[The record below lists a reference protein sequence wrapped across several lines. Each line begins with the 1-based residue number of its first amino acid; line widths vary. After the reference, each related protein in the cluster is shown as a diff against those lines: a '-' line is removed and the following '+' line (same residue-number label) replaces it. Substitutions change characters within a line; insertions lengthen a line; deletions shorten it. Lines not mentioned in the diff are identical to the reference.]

1 MGHPPPRPRP
11 YARRLSALV
20 GSLVTLSMTCAV
32 GAVGAAPRSA
42 PTTVS
47 GAPTAGSIVGA
58 TADALSADAKTAA
71 EDQARA
77 RAVRTGV
84 PVPVPEL
91 TTETDTVTAN
101 PDGTL
106 GLKRTVEPSRTKK
119 TGVWRELDPTL
130 ARAADGTLRPAS
142 TTGDLT
148 LGGGG
153 STLLASM
160 TNDGRRLAFTWPTAL
175 PTPVL
180 TGNGALYPGV
190 LPDVD
195 LKVVAGEQG
204 GFAHTLIVKT
214 PAAAKNPQLAT
225 LRLGMTTDGV
235 TVTEASDGSLAAKS
249 PDGKV
254 AFTAP
259 APRMWDS
266 RTTPRQ
272 TPAASAKTASAPAG
286 ADASPAIPADELAS
300 TDRRP
305 GAHATTAPLETAVAS
320 TSLTLTP
327 DATLLRAPDTVF
339 PLYIDPDWVPML
351 DRASMYNWVQQAYP
365 DTSGRKNL
373 DWMPGAGY
381 QRYTA
386 PTGLERSFYR
396 VDYNWKGRLDGK
408 LIKRVTFNTTQVY
421 SALNSCLPTDAQP
434 VYLHLTADT
443 LDENTTWRTQPH
455 DQGLWATTSVP
466 GTNKPTCGNR
476 LVDFDITANLAGH
489 QNWEYLTLGVYGKE
503 TPENTSNNGFKR
515 FSRDAAD
522 NFIYIEYNTPP
533 NTPTNTRMT
542 PVPVNGAASG
552 NAGYIG
558 AVNPA
563 VGGVSL
569 YATVSDPDAAQSV
582 RAQFHLREVGNGDPL
597 VYDSGWISRGANG
610 HEARA
615 DLPAGILV
623 DGKSYRWSVRAD
635 DEDVPGNWAPDTTF
649 TVDATPPT
657 TPTTTSVDYPTGGGG
672 RTAGD
677 KGTFTFTATDNAS
690 GVDTVEYALNAVIP
704 VGGAARATRDDITNT
719 WRTEP
724 LPVINW
730 GTNALYAQTVDK
742 AGNRSQPTIY
752 KFYAPSNPNA
762 KTTLG
767 DITGDGR
774 IDLLTVDDTGALRMY
789 AADTDPAAGGTI
801 ASRTFQ
807 GPAGTED
814 QPTWTG
820 SLITHRGGAGITY
833 DDLYAHAGGQLYRY
847 ATAGAGAHGEY
858 FTSGVRDGVTRPDTC
873 VDATRP
879 NGTCT
884 TYTPDWTRVKQILA
898 PGNVDNDL
906 SPTRAARLDLLTL
919 EDNGNGTRS
928 LWLFHGD
935 TSAGEFDKAI
945 PLGTADWTNL
955 DLIAP
960 GDASGDGFPDL
971 WARNRV
977 TGQLYQYASR
987 KNTDGSVDMTAL
999 GNTAARTLI
1008 GTGFDAAA
1016 YPKLTSDGDLDG
1028 DGKADLWG
1036 QAADGRLYVSLGITP
1051 GADGNAFGPMRLIAD
1066 NQTPWTTCEKFAS
1079 AQDANVKID
1088 LCGPILAKYKATGGP
1103 TGPLRLPTGGVQSD
1117 GGIGKFADFQ
1127 GILNGGATDAHI
1139 NWSPTTGA
1147 WFQRGGTRARW
1158 LQSGALNGPLG
1169 YPVSD
1174 EDVVRDGAGT
1184 DIGRITR
1191 YAGTPDTGAGAVTWS
1206 PDTGARVITGQTYN
1220 RWQATGGPRGTLGF
1234 PATDEAN
1241 TPTRP
1246 GTYTHF
1252 RTPGASVDN
1261 GSVYTSP
1268 TGGAQAVYGNIR
1280 TRWAELGWEQGYLG
1294 FPTSDEYD
1302 VAGGRRSDFQGG
1314 YVRWNGITGATV
1326 DHLPGDSTRDRRNE
1340 YAGDFDGDHRA
1351 DVLTVYDYGQST
1363 TAFFLSSGNADG
1375 TFTAPRQ
1382 VWASLAGHWDTTR
1395 VKYTVGDFD
1404 GDGRTDIAALH
1415 VWNDGSTSLFKFIS
1429 HPGGIFSDPTPGYVT
1444 PAGQWDWNRAMVMAG
1459 DYNGD
1464 GKDDVAMVY
1473 AQVADPANG
1482 TTTVHTWVVR
1492 SDGAFGTPLPGWQS
1506 APGAWNANSAKYAV
1520 GDYNGDGRTDIAA
1533 LYGWSDGSVT
1543 LHTLLAQ
1550 TDGTLAAPVQS
1561 WRAAPGTWDWNK
1573 TQLTTGDFDG
1583 NHRVEIGAMYDLGA
1597 GTAEFRVFPTTTGG
1611 LFTDPAVAWHS
1622 APGTW
1627 DTASA
1632 YPVTGDVNGDG
1643 RTDVAAMYE
1652 WNDGSTTLNT
1662 LSAKADGTL
1671 NPPTQTWRAA
1681 PGTW

>member
-1 MGHPPPRPRP
+1 MGHPPPHPRP
-11 YARRLSALV
+11 HPRPTALV
-20 GSLVTLSMTCAV
+20 CGLVTLTLACGV
-32 GAVGAAPRSA
+32 GGTGMA
-42 PTTVS
+42 
-47 GAPTAGSIVGA
+47 APTAAPGA
-58 TADALSADAKTAA
+58 TAAQSGVSHAPATRPVDAATNAETTAV
-71 EDQARA
+71 EQAR
-77 RAVRTGV
+77 RTGI

-91 TTETDTVTAN
+91 TTETDTVTAK
-101 PDGTL
+101 PDGVLALT
-106 GLKRTVEPSRTKK
+106 RSIEPSRTRK
-119 TGVWRELDPTL
+119 TGTWRDLDPTL
-130 ARAADGTLRPAS
+130 TRAADGTVRPTA
-142 TTGDLT
+142 TTGDLV
-148 LGGGG
+148 LGAGGG
-153 STLLASM
+153 TLLASM
-160 TNDGRRLAFTWPTAL
+160 TSNGHRLAFTWPTAL
-175 PTPVL
+175 PQPVL
-180 TGNGALYPGV
+180 AGDTALYPGV

-204 GFAHTLIVKT
+204 GFSHTLIVKT
-214 PAAAKNPQLAT
+214 PAAAKDPRLAT
-225 LRLGMTTDGV
+225 LGLGTIGDGLV
-235 TVTEASDGSLAAKS
+235 VGEAGGGSLTAATRE
-249 PDGKV
+249 GKV
-254 AFTAP
+254 VFTAP
-259 APRMWDS
+259 APTMWDS
-266 RTTPRQ
+266 RTAPKSGANHASSPVAAAGEATRTPSVP
-272 TPAASAKTASAPAG
+272 PAE
-286 ADASPAIPADELAS
+286 ELAS
-300 TDRRP
+300 TERRP
-305 GAHATTAPLETAVAS
+305 GLNATTVPLRTAVGDG
-320 TSLTLTP
+320 TLTLTP
-327 DATLLRAPDTVF
+327 DAGLLAAPDTVF
-339 PLYIDPDWVPML
+339 PVYIDPSWIPVQTGNPGMW
-351 DRASMYNWVQQAYP
+351 NWVWGATQYQN
-365 DTSGRKNL
+365 TSGQTSSHP
-373 DWMPGAGY
+373 PGVGY
-381 QRYTA
+381 QGWQ
-386 PTGLERSFYR
+386 PERGIERAFYSVPLNLPGKQI
-396 VDYNWKGRLDGK
+396 VDAQ
-408 LIKRVTFNTTQVY
+408 FHATQVY
-421 SALNSCLPTDAQP
+421 SSRFSCTEKSP
-434 VYLHLTADT
+434 VRLHRVEDT
-443 LDENTTWRTQPH
+443 LTDHTTWTTQPH
-455 DQGLWATTSVP
+455 DLGQWSVVDVA
-466 GTNKPTCGNR
+466 GSSTNASPKCGDTR
-476 LVDFDITANLAGH
+476 VDFPIKDKVA
-489 QNWEYLTLGVYGKE
+489 QNADKAILTFGLFGNETDEYHF
-503 TPENTSNNGFKR
+503 NR
-515 FSRDAAD
+515 FSSKAGDT
-522 NFIYIEYNTPP
+522 FLYVEYNTKP
-533 NTPTNTRMT
+533 NTPSNVRMT

-569 YATVSDPDAAQSV
+569 YATVSDPDGPQNV
-582 RAQFHLREVGNGDPL
+582 KAQFHVREVGNGDPL
-597 VYDSGWISRGANG
+597 VYDSGWISWGANG

-615 DLPAGILV
+615 DLPAGILA
-623 DGKSYRWSVRAD
+623 DGRSYRWSVRAD
-635 DEDVPGNWAPDTTF
+635 DEGMSGDWAPETTF
-649 TVDATPPT
+649 TVDATPPSV
-657 TPTTTSVDYPTGGGG
+657 PTVDSVDYPQAGGGKYA
-672 RTAGD
+672 RD
-677 KGTFTFTATDNAS
+677 KGTFTFAATDNAS
-690 GVDTVEYALNAVIP
+690 GVDTVEYALNSVIP
-704 VGGAARATRDDITNT
+704 VGGAARATWDDVNKK
-719 WRTEP
+719 WQAADV
-724 LPVINW
+724 LVLNW
-730 GTNALYAQTVDK
+730 GSNTLYAQTVDK

-752 KFYAPSNPNA
+752 TFYAPSDPKA
-762 KTTLG
+762 TTTLG

-774 IDLLTVDDTGALRMY
+774 VDLLTTDDTGALRMY
-789 AADTDPAAGGTI
+789 GVDTDPATGGSVVST
-801 ASRTFQ
+801 TVQ
-807 GPAGTED
+807 GPPNEAG
-814 QPTWTG
+814 QRTWNG
-820 SLITHRGGAGITY
+820 ALLTHRGGTGVTY
-833 DDLYAHAGGQLYRY
+833 DDLYAHAKGQLYLYRSGGS
-847 ATAGAGAHGEY
+847 GAGGQY
-858 FTSGVRDGVTRPDTC
+858 FTSDSRVTVPRPRECVDPTRPGNTC
-873 VDATRP
+873 A
-879 NGTCT
+879 
-884 TYTPDWTRVKQILA
+884 TYTQNWTQVKQILA
-898 PGNVDNDL
+898 PGNVDADL
-906 SPTRAARLDLLTL
+906 NPSGAARLDLLTL
-919 EDNGNGTRS
+919 EDNGDGTRR
-928 LWLFHGD
+928 LWLFHGGANPASL
-935 TSAGEFDKAI
+935 TKATLI
-945 PLGTADWTNL
+945 GGNGGWNNL

-960 GDASGDGFPDL
+960 GDATGDTLPDL
-971 WARNRV
+971 WARDRV
-977 TGQLYQYASR
+977 TGQLFQYASK
-987 KNTDGSVDMTAL
+987 KNADGSVDVTAL
-999 GNTAARTLI
+999 GNTAARTPI
-1008 GTGFDAAA
+1008 GTGFDGAA

-1028 DGKADLWG
+1028 DGRADLWG
-1036 QAADGRLYVSLGITP
+1036 QAADGRLYVALGITP

-1117 GGIGKFADFQ
+1117 GGVGKFADFQ

-1158 LQSGALNGPLG
+1158 LQSGGLNGPLG

-1191 YAGTPDTGAGAVTWS
+1191 YAGTPDAGAGAVTWTA
-1206 PDTGARVITGQTYN
+1206 DTGARVISGQTYN

-1252 RTPGASVDN
+1252 RTPGASADN

-1268 TGGAQAVYGNIR
+1268 AGGAQAVYGNIR
-1280 TRWAELGWEQGYLG
+1280 ARWAELGWEQGYLG

-1314 YVRWNGITGATV
+1314 YVRWNGVTGATV

-1464 GKDDVAMVY
+1464 GKDDVAMIY
-1473 AQVADPANG
+1473 AQVADPNAG

-1492 SDGAFGTPLPGWQS
+1492 SDGAFDTPLPGWQS

-1520 GDYNGDGRTDIAA
+1520 GDYNGDGRTDVAA

-1583 NHRVEIGAMYDLGA
+1583 NHRVEVGAMYDLGA
-1597 GTAEFRVFPTTTGG
+1597 GTAEFRVFPTTAAGG
-1611 LFTDPAVAWHS
+1611 FTAPAVAWHS

-1627 DTASA
+1627 DTGSA
-1632 YPVTGDVNGDG
+1632 YPVTADVNGDG
-1643 RTDVAAMYE
+1643 RTDIAAMYE

-1662 LSAKADGTL
+1662 LSAKTDGTL
-1671 NPPTQTWRAA
+1671 NPPIQTWRAA

>member
-1 MGHPPPRPRP
+1 MGHPPPPARPHP
-11 YARRLSALV
+11 RRLSALV
-20 GSLVTLSMTCAV
+20 CGLVTLSMTCVV
-32 GAVGAAPRSA
+32 GAAGAAPRSA
-42 PTTVS
+42 PPAANGTPAGAGNTAAA
-47 GAPTAGSIVGA
+47 GAPSGE
-58 TADALSADAKTAA
+58 AKAAA
-71 EDQARA
+71 EAAAAARA
-77 RAVRTGV
+77 ARTGV
-84 PVPVPEL
+84 PVAVPEA
-91 TTETDTVTAN
+91 TTETDTVTAE
-101 PDGTL
+101 PDGSLTL
-106 GLKRTVEPSRTKK
+106 RRTVQPSRTKK
-119 TGVWRELDPTL
+119 TGTWRDLDPTL
-130 ARAADGTLRPAS
+130 ARAGDGTVRPAS
-142 TTGDLT
+142 TTGDLV

-153 STLLASM
+153 GTLLASM
-160 TNDGRRLAFTWPTAL
+160 GDGRRKVTFTWPTPL
-175 PTPVL
+175 PAPVL
-180 TGNGALYPGV
+180 NADGALYASV

-195 LKVVAGEQG
+195 LEVTATARG
-204 GFAHTLIVKT
+204 GFSHTLIVKT
-214 PAAAKNPQLAT
+214 PEAARNPRLAT
-225 LRLGMTTDGV
+225 LRLGIDAEGV
-235 TVTEASDGSLAAKS
+235 TVAKETDGALAAKS
-249 PDGKV
+249 PDGTT
-254 AFTAP
+254 AFRAP
-259 APRMWDS
+259 VPVMWDS
-266 RTTPRQ
+266 RTTPKAGATR
-272 TPAASAKTASAPAG
+272 TKSAPTTDTSGTA
-286 ADASPAIPADELAS
+286 ATRADELAS
-300 TDRRP
+300 TSRAP
-305 GAHATTAPLETAVAS
+305 GPLATTTPLGTAVTS
-320 TSLTLTP
+320 TSLTLTA
-327 DATLLRAPDTVF
+327 DQGVLASADTVF
-339 PLYIDPDWVPML
+339 PLYIDPSWDPTQKTTAGEW
-351 DRASMYNWVQQAYP
+351 NWVWSAYP
-365 DTSGRKNL
+365 DT
-373 DWMPGAGY
+373 PGQTSKLKPGVGY
-381 QRYTA
+381 QGWEPDKGIEKTYYSVALDLPGKQIVDAR
-386 PTGLERSFYR
+386 FYA
-396 VDYNWKGRLDGK
+396 
-408 LIKRVTFNTTQVY
+408 TQVSSS
-421 SALNSCLPTDAQP
+421 SASCANTSTYP
-434 VYLHLTADT
+434 VELHQVADT
-443 LDENTTWRTQPH
+443 LDRNTTWATRPA
-455 DQGLWATTSVP
+455 DRGLWSTIQVP
-466 GTNKPTCGNR
+466 NSELNGACGPR
-476 LVDFDITANLAGH
+476 LADFGITDQVRDRAAAKI
-489 QNWEYLTLGVYGKE
+489 LTFGLFGDESDRYA
-503 TPENTSNNGFKR
+503 FKR
-515 FSRDAAD
+515 FSNNPADA
-522 NFIYIEYNTPP
+522 YLTVKYNTKP
-533 NTPTNTRMT
+533 NTPSNVRMT

-569 YATVSDPDAAQSV
+569 YATVSDPDGPQNV
-582 RAQFHLREVGNGDPL
+582 KAQFNVREVGNGDPL
-597 VYDSGWISRGANG
+597 VYDSGWVSWGANG

-635 DEDVPGNWAPDTTF
+635 DEGMSGDWAPDTTF

-704 VGGAARATRDDITNT
+704 VGGATRATWDDVTKT

-724 LPVINW
+724 LPVVNW
-730 GTNALYAQTVDK
+730 GTNTLYAQTVDK

-801 ASRTFQ
+801 ASNVIQ
-807 GPAGTED
+807 GPPNSNNK
-814 QPTWTG
+814 PTWTG
-820 SLITHRGGAGITY
+820 ALITHRGGAGITY
-833 DDLYAHAGGQLYRY
+833 DDLYAHADGQLYLYRSG
-847 ATAGAGAHGEY
+847 GAGARGQY
-858 FTSGVRDGVTRPDTC
+858 FTSSKRLNVTRPNLCTDP
-873 VDATRP
+873 TRP
-879 NGTCT
+879 NGTCAA
-884 TYTPDWTRVKQILA
+884 YTPDWTRVKQILA

-919 EDNGNGTRS
+919 EDNGNGTTS

-935 TSAGEFDKAI
+935 TSAGAFDKAL

-960 GDASGDGFPDL
+960 GDATGDGLPDL

-1079 AQDANVKID
+1079 AGDANVKID

-1103 TGPLRLPTGGVQSD
+1103 SGPLRLPTGGVQSD
-1117 GGIGKFADFQ
+1117 GGVGKFADFQ

-1158 LQSGALNGPLG
+1158 LQSGGLNGPLG

-1191 YAGTPDTGAGAVTWS
+1191 YAGTPDAGAGAVTWTA
-1206 PDTGARVITGQTYN
+1206 DTGARVISGQTYN

-1252 RTPGASVDN
+1252 RTPGATGDN

-1268 TGGAQAVYGNIR
+1268 TGGAQAVYGSIR
-1280 TRWAELGWEQGYLG
+1280 ARWAALGWEQGYLG

-1314 YVRWNGITGATV
+1314 YVRWNSVTGATV

-1464 GKDDVAMVY
+1464 GKDDVAMIY

-1492 SDGAFGTPLPGWQS
+1492 SDGTFDTPLPGWQS
-1506 APGAWNANSAKYAV
+1506 APGTWNAASAKYAV
-1520 GDYNGDGRTDIAA
+1520 GDYNGDGRTDVAA

-1550 TDGTLAAPVQS
+1550 PDGTLAAPVQS
-1561 WRAAPGTWDWNK
+1561 WRAAPGTWDWGK

-1597 GTAEFRVFPTTTGG
+1597 GTAEFRVFPTTTTGG
-1611 LFTDPAVAWHS
+1611 FTNPAVAWHS

-1627 DTASA
+1627 DTGSA
-1632 YPVTGDVNGDG
+1632 YPVTGDTNGDG

-1662 LSAKADGTL
+1662 LSAKTDGTL
-1671 NPPTQTWRAA
+1671 NPPIQAWRAA